1 MNTNLHLNAY
11 NLKIQDM
18 EPLLL
23 CNDEYVTSGSDY
35 DNDNTCP
42 GAGIFEFTELPL
54 QMPNVSS
61 VVEWTSTGWTGQ
73 ATVDMYTDE
82 YGEYLIGRC
91 ILDVVT
97 HSESSSNSVSENLGI
112 GVPKVLNGIFI
123 YILGTL
129 VLVAFGKYTWPRIRN
144 VDEDDD
150 SVEFATRFR
159 IDDSEDWD
167 DTEKIPRHKA
177 IAMYA

>member
-1 MNTNLHLNAY
+1 MNLTYAVSHSWGLASDSYIYMDTKLHLNAY

-23 CNDEYVTSGSDY
+23 CNDEYVTSESDY
-35 DNDNTCP
+35 NNDNTCP
-42 GAGIFEFTELPL
+42 GAGIFEFTDLPL

-97 HSESSSNSVSENLGI
+97 HSESTTNSTSENLEI
-112 GVPKVLNGIFI
+112 DVPRRFNM
-123 YILGTL
+123 ILL
-129 VLVAFGKYTWPRIRN
+129 
-144 VDEDDD
+144 
-150 SVEFATRFR
+150 
-159 IDDSEDWD
+159 
-167 DTEKIPRHKA
+167 
-177 IAMYA
+177 